1 MWGMTDLTKENFPLS
16 FPPIGANFPTPSFL
30 TLRIALILKSHSL
43 SHSSSLT
50 HTLSFFLALSPPSC
64 SHMYEYE
71 QKHSPRAS
79 NLLTHTLPSSLLARF
94 FSFFLIHT
102 FSHSRSLSHFHSHAH
117 THTHT
122 LSLFLSD
129 TLSLTALAAIITDAS
144 EQHPFFSAA
153 APPSSFLPVFIEID
167 LNGRCTLERSI
178 SMILLVFKL
187 KSQRQQE
194 SREIFLGDPTW
205 TSEKKNSDSCLRRR
219 RRRRRRRLRSDVAM
233 LYRGFLLMLV
243 IRSR

>member
-1 MWGMTDLTKENFPLS
+1 MWGMTDLTKENLSLS

-30 TLRIALILKSHSL
+30 TLRIALILNSHSL

-50 HTLSFFLALSPPSC
+50 HTLSLSLSFLLSHPPWL
-64 SHMYEYE
+64 SHVRVRTKTLTAHI
-71 QKHSPRAS
+71 QFA
-79 NLLTHTLPSSLLARF
+79 LTHTLPSSLLARF

-102 FSHSRSLSHFHSHAH
+102 LSHSRSLSHFHSHAH

-153 APPSSFLPVFIEID
+153 APPSSFLPRLHRDQSERTLRLKID
-167 LNGRCTLERSI
+167 LYDS
-178 SMILLVFKL
+178 
-187 KSQRQQE
+187 
-194 SREIFLGDPTW
+194 
-205 TSEKKNSDSCLRRR
+205 SCLQTKAAAREPRNIFGRPNMDKRRR
-219 RRRRRRRLRSDVAM
+219 KTVTHVFDVVVGNVDNVGVDCDQM
-233 LYRGFLLMLV
+233 LQSSIVVFL
-243 IRSR
+243 